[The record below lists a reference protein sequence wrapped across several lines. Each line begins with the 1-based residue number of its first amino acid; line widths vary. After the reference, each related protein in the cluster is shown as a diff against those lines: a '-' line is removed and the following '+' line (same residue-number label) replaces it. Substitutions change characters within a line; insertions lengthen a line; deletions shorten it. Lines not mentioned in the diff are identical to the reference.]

1 MTRNHSTPA
10 LLPSPTE
17 KRDPRAAAVQ
27 VPPFG
32 DCCGATQFERADA
45 SGTNRQAMLGELV
58 EVLSGGS
65 QPLPSELKANAVRS
79 RRDSAE
85 RRAPNCSG
93 PAHGEHPVVNGKA
106 GVLSAQGSTPPSS
119 TNSPAPTLA
128 DERAARLSSSVP
140 GRAAKVS
147 QRRISRADT
156 APRLNAAMSQS
167 LDARQDPIGQ
177 CQSRRSWG
185 DVQPAKPSP
194 IRSAAEGVS

>member
-1 MTRNHSTPA
+1 MAPRNHSTTPPSEA
-10 LLPSPTE
+10 SAYDKRERSPTNIPVGNSRATRGSALTTPPSSAPPSTVTHADE
-17 KRDPRAAAVQ
+17 RAAAVQ

-85 RRAPNCSG
+85 RRATNCSG

-106 GVLSAQGSTPPSS
+106 GAARAPGSTPPSS
-119 TNSPAPTLA
+119 TNFLPSPAA
-128 DERAARLSSSVP
+128 NV
-140 GRAAKVS
+140 GRA
-147 QRRISRADT
+147 
-156 APRLNAAMSQS
+156 
-167 LDARQDPIGQ
+167 G
-177 CQSRRSWG
+177 
-185 DVQPAKPSP
+185 
-194 IRSAAEGVS
+194 